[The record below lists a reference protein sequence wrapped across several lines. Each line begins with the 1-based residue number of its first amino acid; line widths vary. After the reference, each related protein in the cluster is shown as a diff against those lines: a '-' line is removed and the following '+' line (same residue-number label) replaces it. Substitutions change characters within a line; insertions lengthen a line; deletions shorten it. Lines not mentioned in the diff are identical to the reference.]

1 MIIASRLN
9 YNRKNY
15 IKLKLKLKIFKL
27 KTLRDHAPKREYKIS
42 EVVSW
47 VSYYFLFTNA
57 LVINFPILQTR
68 YTYR

>member
-42 EVVSW
+42 EVVS
-47 VSYYFLFTNA
+47 
-57 LVINFPILQTR
+57 
-68 YTYR
+68 